1 MTALHC
7 PLPHNPPHTSV
18 SNIFA
23 YDGAKCSKCLF
34 ECLWLASVAPALL
47 SSCPGF
53 LCQLPVY
60 CQPHRIPI
68 FVFLSSARVFTSRHS
83 PQAFCQQCNSA
94 GMPCVAMDCL
104 WLLGHQVQEQALIH
118 VWVAVLHMRCLFTVL
133 LGQPTAAARYTSAF
147 AAAAM
152 FVCVCR
158 QQGRAIVLSRE
169 FLISSEASVFAQT
182 GPDVT

>member
-1 MTALHC
+1 M
-7 PLPHNPPHTSV
+7 